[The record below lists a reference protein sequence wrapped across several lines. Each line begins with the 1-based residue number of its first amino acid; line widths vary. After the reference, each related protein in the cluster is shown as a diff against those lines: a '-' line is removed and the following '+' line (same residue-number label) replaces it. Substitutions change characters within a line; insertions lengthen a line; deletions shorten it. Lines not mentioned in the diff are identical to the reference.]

1 MKKLFAVLLALL
13 MLGLTACVP
22 DEVAFVD
29 VMVVPNGSTAGEEFV
44 EPEPL
49 PSYLPEEGGYYYDLE
64 NVVLYLELYGDLPDN
79 YITKSEA
86 RDLGWS
92 GGTVEDYLAGAAI
105 GGDYFGN
112 REGLLPEDDYTECD
126 LNTDGGAPRGAE
138 RLVFSDGGEYYYTP
152 DHYKTFIEY
161 TVTEDWEVVEK

>member
-22 DEVAFVD
+22 DDVAFVD
-29 VMVVPNGSTAGEEFV
+29 VMVLPDDGFITEEV
-44 EPEPL
+44 ETL
-49 PSYLPEEGGYYYDLE
+49 PSYLPEEDGYYYDLE

-79 YITKSEA
+79 YITKNEA

-92 GGTVEDYLAGAAI
+92 GGTVEDYLEGAAI

-112 REGLLPEDDYTECD
+112 REGLLPQDDYTECD

-138 RLVFSDGGEYYYTP
+138 RLVFSDQGEYYYTP